1 MPRAATRANPGLV
14 RGMTV
19 QGVRS
24 KERVVRLEP
33 FFPTEAV
40 AGAAARRLHHAVG
53 AGGAQKLVFQA
64 ARRAAAD
71 DSNRTD
77 TRFETPDSSMVTPYS
92 VVAAAIVF
100 FECVT
105 TMNWVVDRKS
115 RSTPT

>member
-1 MPRAATRANPGLV
+1 MPRVAVRGTPGHV

-33 FFPTEAV
+33 FFRTAAV
-40 AGAAARRLHHAVG
+40 APAPTPVLNRDAAGLRRRRG
-53 AGGAQKLVFQA
+53 RCQA
-64 ARRAAAD
+64 ARLVGRDAAAV

-92 VVAAAIVF
+92 VLAAAIVF

-105 TMNWVVDRKS
+105 TMN
-115 RSTPT
+115 